1 MHDVATEQSP
11 TDPPVESPRFTVA
24 PAVAALPD
32 DQAQAVWEQS
42 EYVVSWG
49 TQEGHEIVWLQRDG
63 KLPLV
68 SWSAEEALDTLNFIP
83 SLDYSALAHLAFPC
97 ARTSRRTTL
106 WHSCSD
112 AAVGSV
118 HTRAA
123 RYLERGRVAKP

>member
-68 SWSAEEALDTLNFIP
+68 SWSAEEALDTLNFIL
-83 SLDYSALAHLAFPC
+83 SLDYDDSVNLAFPY
-97 ARTSRRTTL
+97 APAITQNDLIAFVLGLRSGLRSLATL
-106 WHSCSD
+106 
-112 AAVGSV
+112 
-118 HTRAA
+118 
-123 RYLERGRVAKP
+123 EIP